1 MATGS
6 TMSLNGRVEKTDIPT
21 LLRSIEKDKNSG
33 ELSFTRGSER
43 IELYFLFGQLYH
55 AKWGQTDGVDA
66 VAELLTWRNGN
77 YSFTEGI
84 IPAQATINDD
94 LEQILNERLGANPP
108 VQAVDTSRR
117 AMPAPPA
124 PAQVRAVP
132 PQPAAPARP
141 FQSGVF
147 GRSTSNDWAASPA
160 PTSRPQTGPA
170 GDLQYPPQ
178 SRPQT
183 GPLNNTTSR
192 SMPAATN
199 SYSDPN
205 MSELVP
211 FDLASLDSMNQVFPT
226 ESFTPPNPGASSL
239 IAIPGGRAAA
249 EEPDAA
255 VAGGKVAPAPP
266 AGGLYRTRLFC
277 LPTGEQMA
285 TSLVATGP
293 QLEEELLHL
302 AEVKF
307 TGYVLGGPEIS
318 GFPSVGVCLM
328 RGRFIH
334 AFYHQAGPNG
344 MTLLEGERAYRT
356 ALDQSGSGAAR
367 FYWFYEL
374 STEIMRAAIALL
386 TPPTRY
392 SHLEMRILR
401 FREVLRLLNE
411 ESFTGTL
418 RITVPPGAQSA
429 EYTGATYGERAY
441 IPIFQGQIL
450 GLWSESAPRLT
461 NDGQLLQRFVNDPQA
476 YLDLHS
482 TAPVADPGIP
492 LESLIS
498 VSNAPFNAEVFSQEM
513 GAIRRDITP
522 TGQRTGTTTPLDP
535 QQPVRQLPP
544 QDYSEPSIPETS
556 LALADDQSSQIPDDE
571 RQMLLISSISRME
584 STWTQM
590 QKKGATNTQSILMT
604 LNGFA
609 NEVLSLIEGVTG
621 RRGVQDMLQ
630 RALRNELAQYREI
643 FQMLNVQQGRLNVVS
658 LLREYELVSRQ
669 GGDSAEEFGRDAN
682 RALRTLL
689 RSSFQYYVSLIRS
702 ETTRFESHD
711 MYEVFLQ
718 EVVRKM

>member
-94 LEQILNERLGANPP
+94 LEQILNERLGANSP

-117 AMPAPPA
+117 AMPAPPPA
-124 PAQVRAVP
+124 PAPVRNAP
-132 PQPAAPARP
+132 PAPPAAPARP

-147 GRSTSNDWAASPA
+147 GRPASNDWSASPA
-160 PTSRPQTGPA
+160 PA
-170 GDLQYPPQ
+170 N
-178 SRPQT
+178 RPQT
-183 GPLNNTTSR
+183 GPLGNPATNSR
-192 SMPAATN
+192 SMPSAGGG
-199 SYSDPN
+199 SFSDPN

-211 FDLASLDSMNQVFPT
+211 FDLASLDSMNAVFPT
-226 ESFTPPNPGASSL
+226 ESFTPPPATPGASAMMS
-239 IAIPGGRAAA
+239 IPGGRAA
-249 EEPDAA
+249 EELDPA

-482 TAPVADPGIP
+482 TAPVSDPGIP

-498 VSNAPFNAEVFSQEM
+498 VSNAPFSTEIFNQEL
-513 GAIRRDITP
+513 GTLRRDVTP

-535 QQPVRQLPP
+535 QQPARQLPSP
-544 QDYSEPSIPETS
+544 DYSEPSIPET
-556 LALADDQSSQIPDDE
+556 ALVVADDQSDQLPDDE

-609 NEVLSLIEGVTG
+609 NEVLSLIESVTG

-630 RALRNELAQYREI
+630 RALRNELVQYRDI
-643 FQMLNVQQGRLNVVS
+643 FQMLNVQNGRLNVVS

-669 GGDSAEEFGRDAN
+669 GGDNAEEFGRDAN

-702 ETTRFESHD
+702 ENTRFESHD